1 MEGKKIVGNKA
12 LKKSSK
18 GKLKKIPVD
27 NDKAEERR
35 AMMKEL
41 MAETNLT
48 EEDVLVAEKEFQI
61 NYPAGGVT
69 KQEFIQFSSLGF
81 ISESLYRAFDKVS
94 LIISTPHSIS
104 SGWINLEF

>member
-12 LKKSSK
+12 IKKSSK
-18 GKLKKIPVD
+18 GKLKKTST
-27 NDKAEERR
+27 DKAGAERR

-41 MAETNLT
+41 MAATKLT

-61 NYPAGGVT
+61 NYPTGGVT
-69 KQEFIQFSSLGF
+69 KEEFIEFSSRGF

-94 LIISTPHSIS
+94 
-104 SGWINLEF
+104 

>member
-12 LKKSSK
+12 VKKSSK
-18 GKLKKIPVD
+18 GKLKKTST
-27 NDKAEERR
+27 DKEGERR

-41 MAETNLT
+41 MAATKLS

-61 NYPAGGVT
+61 NYPTGGVT
-69 KQEFIQFSSLGF
+69 KQEFIEFSSRGF

-94 LIISTPHSIS
+94 
-104 SGWINLEF
+104 

>member
-1 MEGKKIVGNKA
+1 MEGKKIAGNKA
-12 LKKSSK
+12 VKKSSK
-18 GKLKKIPVD
+18 GKLKKTST
-27 NDKAEERR
+27 DKVGERK
-35 AMMKEL
+35 AMIREL
-41 MAETNLT
+41 MSETKLS
-48 EEDVLVAEKEFQI
+48 EEEVLVAEKEFQI

-94 LIISTPHSIS
+94 LIISTPHSMS

>member
-12 LKKSSK
+12 IKKSSK
-18 GKLKKIPVD
+18 GKLKKTST
-27 NDKAEERR
+27 DKAGAERR

-41 MAETNLT
+41 MAETKLT

-61 NYPAGGVT
+61 NYPTGGVT
-69 KQEFIQFSSLGF
+69 KEEFIEEFSSRGF

-94 LIISTPHSIS
+94 
-104 SGWINLEF
+104 

>member
-12 LKKSSK
+12 IKKSSK
-18 GKLKKIPVD
+18 GKLKKTST
-27 NDKAEERR
+27 DKAGAERR

-41 MAETNLT
+41 MAETKLT

-61 NYPAGGVT
+61 NYPTGGVT
-69 KQEFIQFSSLGF
+69 KEEFIEFSSRGF

-94 LIISTPHSIS
+94 
-104 SGWINLEF
+104 